1 MNIPGAV
8 RDPDSID
15 SGDVTVVTDDGE
27 LGGYMAR
34 PDGPGAHP
42 GVVIVHEAFG
52 LVEHERDL
60 ARRYAQAGYIA
71 LAPDLYSR
79 VGAPD
84 MTDMASVFATMLSLP
99 DSRAMADLDACCAA
113 VRAQGTANGRVGMI
127 GFCSGGRQTLLH
139 AASSGTADAYVPC
152 WGGFIDRASP
162 DDETTGNRPAK
173 VIDLV
178 ADVAKPVFLVGGA
191 EDQNPSPAVLAEV
204 TRRIADSNHT
214 VQTKIYADAGHAF
227 LADYRPEHWREGP
240 AHELWDD
247 MMAFFAR
254 HLAHPAGG

>member
-8 RDPDSID
+8 TDPDSID
-15 SGDVTVVTDDGE
+15 GGATTVDTDDGR

-34 PDGPGAHP
+34 PDGPGPHP

-60 ARRYAQAGYIA
+60 ARRFAQAGYIA

-79 VGAPD
+79 VGPPD
-84 MTDMASVFATMLSLP
+84 MADMASVFATMLSLP
-99 DSRAMADLDACCAA
+99 DSRAMADLDACCTT
-113 VRAQGTANGRVGMI
+113 VRAGDTSNGRVAMI

-139 AASSGTADAYVPC
+139 ATSSGAADAYVPC
-152 WGGFIDRASP
+152 WGGFIDRAGP
-162 DDETTGNRPAK
+162 DDETTENRPDK

-178 ADVAKPVFLVGGA
+178 ADITAPVFLVGGA

-204 TRRIADSNHT
+204 TRRIAEANHT

-227 LADYRPEHWREGP
+227 LADYREGHWREAP

-247 MMAFFAR
+247 VMAFFAR
-254 HLAHPAGG
+254 TLG